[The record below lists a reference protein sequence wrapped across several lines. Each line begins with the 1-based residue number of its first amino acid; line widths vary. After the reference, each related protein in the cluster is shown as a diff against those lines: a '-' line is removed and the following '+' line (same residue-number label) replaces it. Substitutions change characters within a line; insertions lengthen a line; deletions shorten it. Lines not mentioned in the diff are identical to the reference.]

1 MHKKTALDH
10 YPKNISERVDL
21 LYQRITQRQNL
32 PPSLKPFLESIL
44 RRGCTDIFP
53 FEYSMPSEEISF
65 FDLCPPQQ
73 LLLYSFLKQLKLVQI
88 TFGYILEPGYVQH
101 DPSFV
106 YTEERGIKT
115 EFYAYK
121 ERHWENAF
129 FRYASG
135 VDLDSKEYMYHILFL
150 SMLQGWIVS
159 LKNALHNQFFKEFD
173 PNACLALIYLIAS
186 PFLYETKEGDEVFN
200 LLLQALVR
208 MNNNQEL
215 SVEFFKKIDPHQWE
229 VIYERISQI

>member
-1 MHKKTALDH
+1 M
-10 YPKNISERVDL
+10 KNNAQFV
-21 LYQRITQRQNL
+21 
-32 PPSLKPFLESIL
+32 F
-44 RRGCTDIFP
+44 
-53 FEYSMPSEEISF
+53 SEEI
-65 FDLCPPQQ
+65 
-73 LLLYSFLKQLKLVQI
+73 
-88 TFGYILEPGYVQH
+88 
-101 DPSFV
+101 
-106 YTEERGIKT
+106 GIKT

-150 SMLQGWIVS
+150 SMLQGWILS

-173 PNACLALIYLIAS
+173 PNACFALIYLIVS
-186 PFLYETKEGDEVFN
+186 PFLYETKEGDEVFD

-215 SVEFFKKIDPHQWE
+215 SVEFFKKIDPLLWDA
-229 VIYERISQI
+229 IDKRSSQI

>member
-10 YPKNISERVDL
+10 YPKSISERIDL

-32 PPSLKPFLESIL
+32 PPSLKPFLENIL
-44 RRGCTDIFP
+44 TIIYKRLFAG
-53 FEYSMPSEEISF
+53 ISNPTKNLLF
-65 FDLCPPQQ
+65 FAQDNPEH
-73 LLLYSFLKQLKLVQI
+73 LLLRSLLNQLGSIQI
-88 TFGYILEPGYVQH
+88 TFGYILEPGYMKSNAQ
-101 DPSFV
+101 FV
-106 YTEERGIKT
+106 FSEEIGIKT

-150 SMLQGWIVS
+150 SMLQGWILS

-173 PNACLALIYLIAS
+173 PNACFALIYLIVS
-186 PFLYETKEGDEVFN
+186 PFLYETKEGDEVFD

-229 VIYERISQI
+229 VIYERTSQI

>member
-10 YPKNISERVDL
+10 YPKSISERIDL

-32 PPSLKPFLESIL
+32 PPSLKPVLREIL
-44 RRGCTDIFP
+44 SSA
-53 FEYSMPSEEISF
+53 YSQLFQWIPPNPDKPVRF
-65 FDLCPPQQ
+65 FHQDNPEH
-73 LLLYSFLKQLKLVQI
+73 LLLGCFLNQLKWAQY
-88 TFGYILEPGYVQH
+88 TFGYILEPWYTKH
-101 DPSFV
+101 DPTFV
-106 YTEERGIKT
+106 FVEETGEKSDLHS
-115 EFYAYK
+115 YH
-121 ERHWENAF
+121 ERHWKNAL

-135 VDLDSKEYMYHILFL
+135 EDLDGKEYMYHILFI
-150 SMLQGWIVS
+150 SMLQGWILS

-173 PNACLALIYLIAS
+173 YKACFALIYLIAS
-186 PFLYETKEGDEVFN
+186 PFLYETKEGDEVFD

-229 VIYERISQI
+229 VIYERPSQI